1 MPLYGYARVSS
12 EDQDLSLQIEKL
24 KAARC
29 EIIRSE
35 KRTGTTRES
44 RRELETLL
52 EFLRP
57 GDTLVVTRIDR
68 LARSVAD
75 LQDIVR
81 ALKSKSVSL
90 KATDQPIDTASAAG
104 KAFLD
109 MLGVFAEFETSLRKE
124 RQMEGIAKAKAA
136 GVYKGRRPSID
147 VGAVVALKSQ
157 EAQARLADF
166 WESAGQASIGRPN
179 RKCVSRPWHPTG
191 SEGATGMAKTVRA
204 SKTVIGMGQTRR
216 SFGLP

>member
-24 KAARC
+24 KAAEC

-81 ALKSKSVSL
+81 TLKSKSVSL

-124 RQMEGIAKAKAA
+124 RQMEGIAKAKSA
-136 GVYKGRRPSID
+136 GAYKGRRPSID
-147 VGAVVALKSQ
+147 VGAVIALKIPRQ
-157 EAQARLADF
+157 R
-166 WESAGQASIGRPN
+166 
-179 RKCVSRPWHPTG
+179 RKRD
-191 SEGATGMAKTVRA
+191 
-204 SKTVIGMGQTRR
+204 
-216 SFGLP
+216 